1 MKSNNLK
8 VTNVQRLSM
17 DYYTLLKRDYHYLVH
32 AWNCRDFNCCSEGCA
47 KMKNLILHS
56 YECKK
61 QECQLCKS
69 TLILCY
75 HHVWV
80 CKHDLTCNLPFCSNL
95 WQKMILQI
103 KFQEAVKDINGF
115 TNCNLLQKDL
125 QFNSKEHNVGRKRK
139 FPKKQTLTYVSIV
152 FEKSVCQSPSDNSN
166 SSFLEQ

>member
-80 CKHDLTCNLPFCSNL
+80 CKHDLTCNLPTMGNYSIRTSKLGSGPSELRKMRYFAHASRPAPHWSSDCP
-95 WQKMILQI
+95 QKK
-103 KFQEAVKDINGF
+103 KFYF
-115 TNCNLLQKDL
+115 
-125 QFNSKEHNVGRKRK
+125 
-139 FPKKQTLTYVSIV
+139 
-152 FEKSVCQSPSDNSN
+152 
-166 SSFLEQ
+166 